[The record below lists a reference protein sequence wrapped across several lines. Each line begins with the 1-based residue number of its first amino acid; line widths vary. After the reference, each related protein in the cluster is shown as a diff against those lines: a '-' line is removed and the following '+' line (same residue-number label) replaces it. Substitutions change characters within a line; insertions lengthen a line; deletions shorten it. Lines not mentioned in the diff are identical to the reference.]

1 MSENFTFIEKQTL
14 SDYLRAFGWILTN
27 QTKNFGD
34 KTILKADFYDKGV
47 CIATS
52 MKGGRIYCDGKTK
65 VLYKDTRFDSVSE
78 LLETYPNAVSEYSE
92 WIFIQEK
99 EWVLAKHTEQLL
111 TFSTLSQW
119 PKASKFRC

>member
-34 KTILKADFYDKGV
+34 KTIL
-47 CIATS
+47 
-52 MKGGRIYCDGKTK
+52 
-65 VLYKDTRFDSVSE
+65 KDTRFDSVSE